1 MKAGRSVYCI
11 IVYMASN
18 IKTPLLRTCTV
29 LRLAADRF
37 FFIDGAQRA
46 GAFAFSAFFSLFPLI
61 ILFVTI
67 ASVFISYD
75 TAGKAVIGYAERYVP
90 LSGEMQRY
98 IFDTIA
104 GVVKARSK
112 AGAAA
117 FLMLL
122 WVAPQF
128 FNTLVTAAN
137 RAWGTKADN
146 WWHQPLKSISLLFI
160 MACAVLM
167 GIGMSILAKV
177 AHTRLSSIF
186 HYLPWIYRLGAI
198 LIPWTVV
205 FISLALFY
213 KLAPWRKT
221 RFSEI
226 WPGALCA
233 TALLHTAETLFV
245 VYLKHFAAL
254 NAVYGAFGGI
264 MALLLWIYLSG
275 CVFIFGACLCAA
287 QAETRGTPGA
297 LSRSPARP

>member
-1 MKAGRSVYCI
+1 MPSKLKS
-11 IVYMASN
+11 
-18 IKTPLLRTCTV
+18 PLLRVWTI

-98 IFDTIA
+98 IFDTIV

-112 AGAAA
+112 ASATA

-122 WVAPQF
+122 WAAPQF
-128 FNTLVTAAN
+128 FTTLVTSAN
-137 RAWGTKADN
+137 RAWGTEADN

-160 MACAVLM
+160 MVCAVLM
-167 GIGMSILAKV
+167 GIGLSIMAKV
-177 AHTRLSSIF
+177 AHVWLSSVF
-186 HYLPWIYRLGAI
+186 HYLPWIYKLGAV
-198 LIPWTVV
+198 LVPWTVIFV
-205 FISLALFY
+205 SLALFY
-213 KLAPWRKT
+213 KLAPWRRT

-233 TALLHTAETLFV
+233 TALLQISETLFV

-264 MALLLWIYLSG
+264 IALLLWIYLSG

-287 QAETRGTPGA
+287 QAETRGMPDG
-297 LSRSPARP
+297 LSQSPARP

>member
-1 MKAGRSVYCI
+1 MTRFRTA
-11 IVYMASN
+11 
-18 IKTPLLRTCTV
+18 LLRTRDII
-29 LRLAADRF
+29 RLAVERF

-46 GAFAFSAFFSLFPLI
+46 GAFSYSAFFALFPLI

-67 ASVFISYD
+67 ASIFISYD

-98 IFDTIA
+98 IFNTVA
-104 GVVKARSK
+104 GVVRSRSK

-128 FNTLVTAAN
+128 FTTLITAAN
-137 RAWGTKADN
+137 RAWGAKADN
-146 WWHQPLKSISLLFI
+146 WWHQPLKSVLLLGI
-160 MACAVLM
+160 TVCAVLL
-167 GIGMSILAKV
+167 GLGLSMSAKM
-177 AHTRLSSIF
+177 AHAWLFPVF
-186 HYLPWIYRLGAI
+186 HYLPWIYKLGAA
-198 LIPWTVV
+198 LIPWIAV
-205 FISLALFY
+205 FISLAIFY
-213 KLAPWRKT
+213 RLAPWRRT
-221 RFSEI
+221 RFTEV

-233 TALLHTAETLFV
+233 TALLHAAETLFV
-245 VYLKHFAAL
+245 FYLKHFAAL

-287 QAETRGTPGA
+287 QAQTHGERDGF
-297 LSRSPARP
+297 SQSPARS

>member
-1 MKAGRSVYCI
+1 MPSQFKS
-11 IVYMASN
+11 
-18 IKTPLLRTCTV
+18 PLLRVWTI

-112 AGAAA
+112 ASATA

-122 WVAPQF
+122 WAAPQF
-128 FNTLVTAAN
+128 FTTLVTSAN
-137 RAWGTKADN
+137 RAWGTEADN

-160 MACAVLM
+160 MVCAVLM
-167 GIGMSILAKV
+167 GIGLSIMAKV
-177 AHTRLSSIF
+177 AHAWLSSVF
-186 HYLPWIYRLGAI
+186 HYLPWIYKLGAV
-198 LIPWTVV
+198 LVPWTVIFV
-205 FISLALFY
+205 SLALFY
-213 KLAPWRKT
+213 KLAPWRRT

-233 TALLHTAETLFV
+233 TALLQLSETLFV

-254 NAVYGAFGGI
+254 NAVYGTFGGI
-264 MALLLWIYLSG
+264 IALLLWIYLSG

-287 QAETRGTPGA
+287 QAETRGMPDG

>member
-1 MKAGRSVYCI
+1 MPPKLKTALPRTWTI
-11 IVYMASN
+11 I
-18 IKTPLLRTCTV
+18 
-29 LRLAADRF
+29 RLAADRF
-37 FFIDGAQRA
+37 FFIDGTQRA
-46 GAFAFSAFFSLFPLI
+46 GAFAFNAFFSLFPLI
-61 ILFVTI
+61 VLFVTI

-90 LSGEMQRY
+90 LSGEMQHY

-112 AGAAA
+112 AGAVA

-128 FNTLVTAAN
+128 FTTLVTAAN

-146 WWHQPLKSISLLFI
+146 WWHHPLKSVFLLAL
-160 MACAVLM
+160 MACAVLLGM
-167 GIGMSILAKV
+167 GLSMLAKV
-177 AHTRLSSIF
+177 EHIRLSSVF
-186 HYLPWIYRLGAI
+186 RYLPWIYKFVVV

-213 KLAPWRKT
+213 KLAPWRRT

-233 TALLHTAETLFV
+233 TALLQAAETLFV

-287 QAETRGTPGA
+287 QAETRGTRDGG
-297 LSRSPARP
+297 LRSPALP